1 MKKLIYVLTAF
12 VILFSLASCSKKDKR
27 TDFQKFVSSIY
38 DSEEVLLS
46 YEDVQ
51 TIKDNGNLV
60 YSNTTK
66 LTIKRLE
73 EQINTSCVQEIKQ
86 LSSKGEGLVTS
97 TSSYTTKGD
106 KKYQT
111 INGKDYETDYV
122 VPTYFLTFVM
132 SEEFLNEGYTLAVD
146 GKDYELTATVKD
158 EQISSMF
165 LNKSLTTINDLAIKI
180 SVKNAKLQSFTADY
194 KNDAGFDVSINTTY
208 KYPVVT
214 SAKAEKAK
222 AIFVLEGGSCRGYE
236 NNVTY
241 LYTLDEAGE
250 ALIYDPNFIEQNPD
264 NQIVLH
270 DHHIEGWY
278 QTKNADGTYSNP
290 WDFAKN
296 KITKDGITLYA
307 KWAENVVYSYEVYKS
322 VDDTKPIA
330 TLIVEKGGKF
340 NDITLDLDIDG
351 YTNIQYLDKDGN
363 PWDANFT
370 HPGGDVDTAIRV
382 NMDLIEG
389 DFKVVR
395 TAKELKNS
403 KSKNIYLAADIDLK
417 GADFNFN
424 EYKGILL
431 GNGHKIYNFTVKSP
445 AAKAEINSD
454 LATKNSLYSSIFYKL
469 DGATIKD
476 VTFEDVTYEIN
487 NPLQTI
493 RNIVICPLSTI
504 VNNSTIENVKV
515 VGTYNIIK
523 APASAQVEIIDDELF
538 FIKDKEY
545 EADKAEN
552 ISIVVNDNRS
562 N

>member
-1 MKKLIYVLTAF
+1 MKKIIYLLTAL
-12 VILFSLASCSKKDKR
+12 VIMLSLSSCSKKDKR
-27 TDFQKFVSSIY
+27 TDFEKFVSSIY
-38 DSEEVLLS
+38 ESEETLLS
-46 YEDVQ
+46 YEDTQ
-51 TIKDNGNLV
+51 TIKDNNNLV

-73 EQINTSCVQEIKQ
+73 EQINTTYVQEIKQ
-86 LSSKGEGLVTS
+86 LSSKGEGLVTT

-132 SEEFLNEGYTLAVD
+132 SEEFLEEGYTLTVD
-146 GKDYELTATVKD
+146 GKNYELSAKVKD

-165 LNKSLTTINDLAIKI
+165 LNKSLTTINDLSIKI
-180 SVKNAKLQSFTADY
+180 SIVNSKLKSFSAEYT
-194 KNDAGFDVSINTTY
+194 NDSGFDVAINTTY
-208 KYPVVT
+208 KYPIANNN
-214 SAKAEKAK
+214 SEKAK

-241 LYTLDEAGE
+241 IYSLDESGE
-250 ALIYDPNFIEQNPD
+250 ALIYDPNYIEENPD
-264 NQIVLH
+264 NQIILH

-278 QTKNADGTYSNP
+278 RTKNEDGTYSNP
-290 WDFAKN
+290 WDFSKD
-296 KITKDGITLYA
+296 KMGKDGVTLYA
-307 KWAENVVYSYEVYKS
+307 KWAENVEYSYLVYKS
-322 VDDTKPIA
+322 INDTEPIA
-330 TLIVEKGGKF
+330 KLVVEKGGKF

-363 PWDANFT
+363 PWDSSFT

-382 NMDLIEG
+382 NMDLVEG

-395 TAKELKNS
+395 TARELKNS
-403 KSKNIYLAADIDLK
+403 KAKNIYLAADIDLE
-417 GADFNFN
+417 GASFNFN
-424 EYKGILL
+424 EYTGILL

-493 RNIVICPLSTI
+493 RNVVICPLATI

-515 VGTYNIIK
+515 VGTYEIKKVPSAATVTIIK
-523 APASAQVEIIDDELF
+523 DSMF

-545 EADKAEN
+545 SADISDN
-552 ISIVVNDNRS
+552 ITITVNDSRVN
-562 N
+562 

>member
-1 MKKLIYVLTAF
+1 MKKFIYVLTALM
-12 VILFSLASCSKKDKR
+12 IMISLSSCSKKDNR
-27 TDFQKFVSSIY
+27 TDFEKFVSSIY
-38 DSEEVLLS
+38 ESEETLLS
-46 YEDVQ
+46 YEDTQ
-51 TIKDNGNLV
+51 TIKDNNNLV

-73 EQINTSCVQEIKQ
+73 EQINTTCVQEIKQ
-86 LSSKGEGLVTS
+86 LSSKGEGLVTT

-132 SEEFLNEGYTLAVD
+132 SEEFLEEGYTLTVD
-146 GKDYELTATVKD
+146 GKNYELSAQVKD
-158 EQISSMF
+158 EQISSLF
-165 LNKSLTTINDLAIKI
+165 LNKSLTTINDLSIKI
-180 SVKNAKLQSFTADY
+180 SIVNSKLKSFSAEYT
-194 KNDAGFDVSINTTY
+194 NEAGFDVAINTTY
-208 KYPVVT
+208 KYPIANNN
-214 SAKAEKAK
+214 SEKAK

-241 LYTLDEAGE
+241 IYSLDESGE
-250 ALIYDPNFIEQNPD
+250 ALIYDPNYIEENPD
-264 NQIVLH
+264 NQIILH

-278 QTKNADGTYSNP
+278 QTKNEDGTYSNP
-290 WDFAKN
+290 WDFSKD
-296 KITKDGITLYA
+296 KMGKDGVTLYA
-307 KWAENVVYSYEVYKS
+307 KWAENVEYSYLVYKS
-322 VDDTKPIA
+322 INDTEPIA
-330 TLIVEKGGKF
+330 KLVVEKGGKF

-363 PWDANFT
+363 PWDSNFT

-382 NMDLIEG
+382 NMDLVEG

-395 TAKELKNS
+395 TARELKNS
-403 KSKNIYLAADIDLK
+403 KAKNIYLAADIDLE
-417 GADFNFN
+417 GASFNFN
-424 EYKGILL
+424 EYTGILL

-493 RNIVICPLSTI
+493 RNVVISPLATI

-515 VGTYNIIK
+515 VGTYEIKKAPSAATVTIIK
-523 APASAQVEIIDDELF
+523 DSMF

-545 EADKAEN
+545 SSDISGN
-552 ISIVVNDNRS
+552 ITITVNDSRVN
-562 N
+562 

>member
-1 MKKLIYVLTAF
+1 MKKFIYVLTALM
-12 VILFSLASCSKKDKR
+12 IMISLSSCSKKDNR
-27 TDFQKFVSSIY
+27 TDFEKFVSSIY
-38 DSEEVLLS
+38 ESEETLLS
-46 YEDVQ
+46 YEDTQ
-51 TIKDNGNLV
+51 TIKDNNNLV

-73 EQINTSCVQEIKQ
+73 EQINTTCVQEIKQ
-86 LSSKGEGLVTS
+86 LSSKGEGLVTT

-132 SEEFLNEGYTLAVD
+132 SEEFLEEGYTLTVD
-146 GKDYELTATVKD
+146 GKNYELSAQVKD
-158 EQISSMF
+158 EQISSLF
-165 LNKSLTTINDLAIKI
+165 LNKSLTTINDLSIKI
-180 SVKNAKLQSFTADY
+180 SIVNSKLKSFSAEYT
-194 KNDAGFDVSINTTY
+194 NEAGFDVAINTTY
-208 KYPVVT
+208 KYPIANNN
-214 SAKAEKAK
+214 SEKAK

-241 LYTLDEAGE
+241 IYSLDESGE
-250 ALIYDPNFIEQNPD
+250 ALIYDPNYIEENPD
-264 NQIVLH
+264 NQIILH

-278 QTKNADGTYSNP
+278 QTKNEDGTYSNP
-290 WDFAKN
+290 WDFSKD
-296 KITKDGITLYA
+296 KMGKDGVTLYA
-307 KWAENVVYSYEVYKS
+307 KWAENVEYSYLVYKS
-322 VDDTKPIA
+322 INDTEPIA
-330 TLIVEKGGKF
+330 KLVVEKGGKF

-363 PWDANFT
+363 PWDSNFT

-382 NMDLIEG
+382 NMDLVEG

-395 TAKELKNS
+395 TARELKNS
-403 KSKNIYLAADIDLK
+403 KAKNIYLAADIDLE
-417 GADFNFN
+417 GASFNFN
-424 EYKGILL
+424 EYTGILL

-454 LATKNSLYSSIFYKL
+454 LTTKNSLYSSIFYKL

-493 RNIVICPLSTI
+493 RNVVISPLATI

-515 VGTYNIIK
+515 VGTYEIKKAPSAATVTIIK
-523 APASAQVEIIDDELF
+523 DSMF

-545 EADKAEN
+545 SSDISGN
-552 ISIVVNDNRS
+552 ITITVNDSRVN
-562 N
+562 